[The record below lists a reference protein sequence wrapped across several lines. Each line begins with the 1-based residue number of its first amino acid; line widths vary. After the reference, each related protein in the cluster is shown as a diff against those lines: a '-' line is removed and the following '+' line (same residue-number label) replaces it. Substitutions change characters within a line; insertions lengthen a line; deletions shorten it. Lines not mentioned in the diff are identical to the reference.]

1 MVLYVG
7 YPVSYVTA
15 CNLLHVYSDTSN
27 LEMMIE
33 NIGLIFRK
41 TDANQYILGL
51 EVTDVLNTRSNLVS
65 VDEALIVIQETKQK
79 LLDIIQAGHIDISD
93 FAIETVGGDQK
104 RVRYPKPFLI
114 AVKNMIAS

>member
-27 LEMMIE
+27 LETMIE
-33 NIGLIFRK
+33 NIGLVFRK
-41 TDANQYILGL
+41 TDTNQYILGL
-51 EVTDVLNTRSNLVS
+51 EVMGVLNTRGNFVS
-65 VDEALIVIQETKQK
+65 VDEALLVIQETKK
-79 LLDIIQAGHIDISD
+79 RLLDIIQAGHIDISD
-93 FAIETVGGDQK
+93 FMIETTNGEQK
-104 RVRYPKPFLI
+104 RVRNPSPFLI

>member
-33 NIGLIFRK
+33 NIGLVFRK
-41 TDANQYILGL
+41 TDANLYILGL
-51 EVTDVLNTRSNLVS
+51 EVAGVLNTRDNLVS
-65 VDEALIVIQETKQK
+65 VDEALIVIQETKKK
-79 LLDIIQAGHIDISD
+79 LLDKIHAGHIDISD
-93 FAIETVGGDQK
+93 FMIETVSGEQK
-104 RVRYPKPFLI
+104 RVCYPMPFLI
-114 AVKNMIAS
+114 AVKSVIAS